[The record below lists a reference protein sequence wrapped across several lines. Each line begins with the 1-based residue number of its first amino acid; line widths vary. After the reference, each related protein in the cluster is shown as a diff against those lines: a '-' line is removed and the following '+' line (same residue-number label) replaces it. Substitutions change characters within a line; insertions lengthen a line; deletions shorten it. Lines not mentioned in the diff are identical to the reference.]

1 MKFIIIGAGELGRMI
16 AATLCKRN
24 HDVVL
29 IDSSGENLNGITDK
43 LDVMVVEGSCASI
56 STLKRAGVENADA
69 LIAVSGDEA
78 SNVLACR
85 IASLLGVKK
94 TICRLYESDCF
105 SGEDGITVEM
115 FGIWKAFSTPGESV
129 RKIRDILSNNII
141 QERISFSHADAQMT
155 VFKVTTSSTLGG
167 IRSTTVASVA
177 RIREEAPFL

>member
-105 SGEDGITVEM
+105 SEEDGITVEM
-115 FGIWKAFSTPGESV
+115 FGIWKAFSTPSAVSIRAIKPVSEPSSV
-129 RKIRDILSNNII
+129 IK
-141 QERISFSHADAQMT
+141 
-155 VFKVTTSSTLGG
+155 SSTLHTSSAVSVLGRR
-167 IRSTTVASVA
+167 IRSG
-177 RIREEAPFL
+177 L